1 MADEFQL
8 SNSGNW
14 WDTSRNRFDTTATTQ
29 TSISTTLNNTSTFGW
44 PTEMTDIK
52 PRSSMDS
59 ASKVSSSSMVFP
71 FSHHKLQERDQTDPN
86 LQMMGLGLSSQG
98 MDWNH
103 SLLRSEKAMLQED
116 TNFQQEAGAA
126 SSQDQWPGQKI
137 YSGTAEDSS
146 IMNDFKQINRGF
158 SLDQPE
164 FSSQV
169 SSNGTT
175 GTNFQMDSAAYGLL
189 LSDNQPQQST
199 YDNQAMSYP
208 GPYPT
213 SYDTSTGELL
223 PSWSK
228 FPSFLR
234 ASTPKQLPSG
244 HLHFTNNTP
253 FWNASAAAMN
263 DVRPSFFPSLQ
274 QQLPTPSFDEKP
286 KITMETRDVG
296 TIAKKN
302 TTETSN
308 KRHRNETPSPLPAF
322 KVRKEKMGDRV
333 TALQQLVSPFG
344 KTDTAS
350 VLSEAIEYIK
360 FLHDQ
365 VNVLST
371 PYMKNGAPIQHQQN
385 SDKSKDGDQGPTQ
398 DLKSRGLC
406 LVPVSSTFP
415 VTHET
420 PVDLWNPTFGGTFR

>member
-8 SNSGNW
+8 GSTGSW
-14 WDTSRNRFDTTATTQ
+14 WDTSRNRFGTTSSTQ
-29 TSISTTLNNTSTFGW
+29 SSTSTTLNNKKKSTFEW
-44 PTEMTDIK
+44 PTEMSEIK
-52 PRSSMDS
+52 PRSSID
-59 ASKVSSSSMVFP
+59 SSSVFP
-71 FSHHKLQERDQTDPN
+71 FSNKLQERDPN

-103 SLLRSEKAMLQED
+103 SLLRNEKAMLQED
-116 TNFQQEAGAA
+116 TNFQQEAGEA
-126 SSQDQWPGQKI
+126 SSQDQWTRQKI
-137 YSGTAEDSS
+137 YSCSAEDSS
-146 IMNDFKQINRGF
+146 IMNDFKHINQGF

-164 FSSQV
+164 YCSQV
-169 SSNGTT
+169 SSSDAGRTISQGLTT
-175 GTNFQMDSAAYGLL
+175 SFQMDSTAYGLL
-189 LSDNQPQQST
+189 LSENQPHQST
-199 YDNQAMSYP
+199 YENPAMNYP

-213 SYDTSTGELL
+213 SYGASTGEVF

-228 FPSFLR
+228 NLPFLR
-234 ASTPKQLPSG
+234 PPSG

-263 DVRPSFFPSLQ
+263 DVRSSFFPSLQ
-274 QQLPTPSFDEKP
+274 PQLQTPPFDEKP

-296 TIAKKN
+296 MITKKN

-308 KRHRNETPSPLPAF
+308 KRPRNETPSF

-350 VLSEAIEYIK
+350 VLSEATEYIK
-360 FLHDQ
+360 HLHDQ

-371 PYMKNGAPIQHQQN
+371 PYFKSGAPLQHQQN
-385 SDKSKDGDQGPTQ
+385 SKSSDPDQGQAQ

-406 LVPVSSTFP
+406 LVPISSTFP

-420 PVDLWNPTFGGTFR
+420 TVDFWNPTFGGTFR

>member
-8 SNSGNW
+8 GSTGNW
-14 WDTSRNRFDTTATTQ
+14 CDTSRNRFDTTSSSQ
-29 TSISTTLNNTSTFGW
+29 SSISATLSNNKKLTFEW
-44 PTEMTDIK
+44 PTEMSEIN

-59 ASKVSSSSMVFP
+59 SSVFP
-71 FSHHKLQERDQTDPN
+71 FSKLQERDAN
-86 LQMMGLGLSSQG
+86 LQVMGLGLSSQG

-103 SLLRSEKAMLQED
+103 SLLEKAMLQED
-116 TNFQQEAGAA
+116 ANFQQEAGGA
-126 SSQDQWPGQKI
+126 SSQDQRTGQKI
-137 YSGTAEDSS
+137 YSDCAENSS
-146 IMNDFKQINRGF
+146 VMNDFKQINRGF

-164 FSSQV
+164 YSSQV
-169 SSNGTT
+169 SSNDTGGTISQGLT
-175 GTNFQMDSAAYGLL
+175 TSFQMESAAYGLL
-189 LSDNQPQQST
+189 LSDNQPHQST
-199 YDNQAMSYP
+199 YENQAMNYP

-213 SYDTSTGELL
+213 IYGATNGELF

-228 FPSFLR
+228 IFPFLR
-234 ASTPKQLPSG
+234 ASAPKQPPSG

-253 FWNASAAAMN
+253 FWNASAAAID

-274 QQLPTPSFDEKP
+274 PQLPTPPFHEKP

-296 TIAKKN
+296 MITKKN

-308 KRHRNETPSPLPAF
+308 KRSRSETPSPLPAL

-360 FLHDQ
+360 HLHDQ

-371 PYMKNGAPIQHQQN
+371 PYLKSGVPLQHQQN
-385 SDKSKDGDQGPTQ
+385 SDKFNDPDQWQAQ

-406 LVPVSSTFP
+406 LVPVSSTIP

-420 PVDLWNPTFGGTFR
+420 TTDFWNPTFGGTFR